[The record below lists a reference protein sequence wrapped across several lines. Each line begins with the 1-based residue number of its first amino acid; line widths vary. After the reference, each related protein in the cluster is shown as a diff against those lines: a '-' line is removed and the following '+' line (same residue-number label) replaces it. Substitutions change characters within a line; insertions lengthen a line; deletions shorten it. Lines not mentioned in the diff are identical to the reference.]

1 MVNRNTLYAV
11 ITGDLVGSS
20 EIDYAC
26 RKAVLSYMHDSFRFL
41 EKEMNLKDDIL
52 LSFEIFRGDSFQAVL
67 NPQHALLASVI
78 LYLKLG
84 IFDRKGADLSVRIS
98 IGIGSIDYL
107 PESGNIGEADG
118 MAFRLSGKALDSMK
132 KKDQYLLI
140 TSPDPA
146 LDLLFESQCA
156 FFDLTASRWTD
167 IQKEILLGKLS
178 GLTQEEIAAMKG
190 KTQSSVSQS
199 LKAAGFD
206 AIKTF
211 LDNYESLF
219 AYPGIFMQSDKNG
232 PEHF

>member
-20 EIDYAC
+20 DIDYAC
-26 RKAVLSYMHDSFRFL
+26 RKAVISYMHETFRFL
-41 EKEMNLKDDIL
+41 EKELNLNDDIL
-52 LSFEIFRGDSFQAVL
+52 LPFDIFRGDSFQAVI
-67 NPQHALLASVI
+67 NPQHALLVSVI

-84 IFDRKGADLSVRIS
+84 IFDMKTADLSVRIS

-107 PESGNIGEADG
+107 PESGNIGETDG
-118 MAFRLSGKALDSMK
+118 MAFRLSGKALDKMK
-132 KKDQYLLI
+132 EKDQYLLI

-146 LDLLFESQCA
+146 INLMFESQCA

-206 AIKTF
+206 TIKTF
-211 LDNYESLF
+211 LNNYESLF
-219 AYPGIFMQSDKNG
+219 AYPGIFVQSDKNG